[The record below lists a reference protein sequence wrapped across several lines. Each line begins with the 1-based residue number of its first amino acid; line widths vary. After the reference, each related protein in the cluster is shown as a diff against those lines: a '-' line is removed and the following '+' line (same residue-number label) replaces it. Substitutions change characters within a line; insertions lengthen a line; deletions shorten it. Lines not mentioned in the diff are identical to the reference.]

1 MPPNTYTFFF
11 NFQIN
16 GVRFI
21 DKTILGKKNMYR
33 MEIWCHK
40 DAPASELSKL
50 RETIKNKF
58 QSEPIEK
65 TMA

>member
-1 MPPNTYTFFF
+1 
-11 NFQIN
+11 
-16 GVRFI
+16 
-21 DKTILGKKNMYR
+21 MYR

-58 QSEPIEK
+58 QAEPIEK
-65 TMA
+65 TMS